1 MLLIAVLLFA
11 LSNCEFDGVPHITS
25 IGYKEHFK
33 DSPILVVYVYDE
45 HVDRYKAGLRRFS
58 EIVSDLKF
66 DIEPKYMAINCA
78 SNHLICENN
87 RFTKRPAVLF
97 LKKGAA
103 VETFTG
109 DMNSYAFRSFL
120 RSHLSTDTSVTNNTQ
135 FRVLLLIVILIAL
148 VLLFLKT
155 IRSTYVDSVKAD
167 LEEQAPLVNRSPE
180 QNAE

>member
-1 MLLIAVLLFA
+1 ML
-11 LSNCEFDGVPHITS
+11 SS
-25 IGYKEHFK
+25 
-33 DSPILVVYVYDE
+33 
-45 HVDRYKAGLRRFS
+45 
-58 EIVSDLKF
+58 
-66 DIEPKYMAINCA
+66 
-78 SNHLICENN
+78 
-87 RFTKRPAVLF
+87 
-97 LKKGAA
+97 
-103 VETFTG
+103 
-109 DMNSYAFRSFL
+109 AFRSFL

>member
-1 MLLIAVLLFA
+1 MQ
-11 LSNCEFDGVPHITS
+11 
-25 IGYKEHFK
+25 
-33 DSPILVVYVYDE
+33 
-45 HVDRYKAGLRRFS
+45 
-58 EIVSDLKF
+58 
-66 DIEPKYMAINCA
+66 
-78 SNHLICENN
+78 
-87 RFTKRPAVLF
+87 
-97 LKKGAA
+97 
-103 VETFTG
+103 
-109 DMNSYAFRSFL
+109 FL